1 MKRLKDLKVLKNI
14 KRYKYWIF
22 VPLNLSLMISLI
34 TVYINNLKTGFMIFF
49 PVVLFLYEIALF
61 LFIVSVIL
69 KKFRTVTI
77 KYRNGFIQLLEQSIR
92 LSFKN
97 GSKVIRILLLIFS
110 SGLFQLVLFLPVLQ
124 H

>member
-1 MKRLKDLKVLKNI
+1 MKRLKELKVLKNI

-61 LFIVSVIL
+61 LFTVSVIL
-69 KKFRTVTI
+69 KKFRTVTR
-77 KYRNGFIQLLEQSIR
+77 KYRDEFRNELNNTANLPSVKKY
-92 LSFKN
+92 SDFKG
-97 GSKVIRILLLIFS
+97 GSNE
-110 SGLFQLVLFLPVLQ
+110 
-124 H
+124 

>member
-34 TVYINNLKTGFMIFF
+34 AVYINNLKTGLILFF

-61 LFIVSVIL
+61 LFAVTVIW
-69 KKFRTVTI
+69 KKFKAVTR
-77 KYRNGFIQLLEQSIR
+77 KYRDEFRNEINNTANFPSVKKYKD
-92 LSFKN
+92 FKG
-97 GSKVIRILLLIFS
+97 GSNE
-110 SGLFQLVLFLPVLQ
+110 
-124 H
+124 